1 MRYFLL
7 ALAIFSLVPGCGSPE
22 APKAEGPLENGV
34 SQAKALPVVV
44 RLQPQARQVVEGWPE
59 FAEFESRMG
68 VLLQT
73 QNQEELGI
81 VLEELIENLSAFET
95 AAIPIPFDR
104 ISVRSRKKLIKTYLL
119 KTQAALHYRTDH
131 QAPLAEA
138 VTAYNGLLEHFNHI
152 VSSNLD
158 PSIFEDD

>member
-7 ALAIFSLVPGCGSPE
+7 ALAIFSLLPGCGSPGEPE
-22 APKAEGPLENGV
+22 AESPPETAV
-34 SQAKALPVVV
+34 SDVKSLPAVV

-73 QNQEELGI
+73 QNQEELSI

-95 AAIPIPFDR
+95 ASIPNPFDR